1 MAAAG
6 QTIAPESVLTRLAVA
21 GHVIWFYL
29 GKALLP
35 INLNLVYARW
45 QVSANP
51 FLALAPVLL
60 LLAIGGLAWQ
70 FRQTWGRH
78 LLFGLGCFIATLFPV
93 LGLFDSQFLISW
105 QVSDHLQYLPL
116 MAPVVLVAAGLFWW
130 LKPSLAAP
138 AGILLVLL
146 LAGLTFHRAQV
157 FSTQESLMRDTLQKN
172 PDASGAHNDLG
183 VILAERQDIAGAT
196 AHFMAAVQSNP
207 ENAGAQLN
215 LGQALALTGRFPE
228 AEPHFLAAISLQPDD
243 APSHKRFADA
253 LRHQGRNAAA
263 LSHYQTAVCL
273 SRKPDV
279 QTRLEL
285 ASLLYQTGKPGPAVS
300 QYRKILLSQP
310 DMLETLNNLAWLLAT
325 CSDDSVR
332 DGVAAVQY
340 AEHACQLTAYNQGGY
355 LSTLAAAYAEAGRFP
370 DAITTANQAIK
381 LQNANGQARSA
392 AINQQFLQ
400 LYSAGQPY
408 HEPPPATPTE

>member
-1 MAAAG
+1 
-6 QTIAPESVLTRLAVA
+6 
-21 GHVIWFYL
+21 
-29 GKALLP
+29 
-35 INLNLVYARW
+35 
-45 QVSANP
+45 
-51 FLALAPVLL
+51 
-60 LLAIGGLAWQ
+60 
-70 FRQTWGRH
+70 
-78 LLFGLGCFIATLFPV
+78 
-93 LGLFDSQFLISW
+93 
-105 QVSDHLQYLPL
+105 
-116 MAPVVLVAAGLFWW
+116 
-130 LKPSLAAP
+130 
-138 AGILLVLL
+138 
-146 LAGLTFHRAQV
+146 V

-370 DAITTANQAIK
+370 DAVTTANQAIK
-381 LQNANGQARSA
+381 LQTASGQSRSA